1 MKNFLRDKH
10 KLAPQLLSYQ
20 YAALKFL
27 LIVLFSF
34 SCLVG
39 LSNCTSASNMETT
52 TAEKPKIVYPL
63 DANFANVRDYGAKG
77 DGQTDDTEAIRQ
89 AVVQNLMLH
98 KTLYFPAGTYLVSD
112 VIEWRREN
120 GTFGSF
126 LTWQGEGTGKTII
139 KLQDKSAPF
148 QNPESPQAIV
158 RTGSIGTQDGQ
169 GPRAHSNYFFDMT
182 FNIGKKNPGAI
193 GVDFNASNTGA
204 VENVEIISP
213 DGQGV
218 VGLELTREVGPCL
231 IKNVNIKG
239 FDIGINIAAA
249 LYSIT
254 FENIYLEKQNR
265 VGILNNSNVVAI
277 RKLNSYNSIPA
288 LINKGDWPGPSV
300 LIDSELRGGSSQ
312 EVAIQNFVP
321 LLVRNVAVE
330 GYKAAIQN
338 EGNLITDSQ
347 IDEFI
352 SSDPINLFGS
362 HQKTLNLPILE
373 TPTFTDSDLNNW
385 VNVRVYGAN
394 PDDDLDDSEAI
405 QKAIDAGK
413 TTVYF
418 PNGRYNLDKPA
429 VVRGK
434 VHRLL
439 GFNSPIS
446 APNGFLRFENHDHP
460 VIVERF
466 NCFTDNR
473 CGVENAASEPV
484 VLRHS
489 TGPLFTTSSKN
500 GIWFVENVVAP
511 NFHISKG
518 QKLYA
523 RQLNCESPP
532 PEPLL
537 KNDGGQAWVLGYKT
551 EFGNTVAATLNS
563 GKTEI
568 LGGLFYPSQ
577 GVEDSSIPV
586 ILNQDSSVS
595 ATYREI
601 AFGSTYDIQI
611 KEIRNGKTKNLS
623 RKELGT
629 RNMVKVLLYVG
640 K

>member
-1 MKNFLRDKH
+1 MSNIQKLRHQFSQKLLRHNYTALRFLTI
-10 KLAPQLLSYQ
+10 LLLS
-20 YAALKFL
+20 FL
-27 LIVLFSF
+27 CLI
-34 SCLVG
+34 G
-39 LSNCTSASNMETT
+39 LSNCIHASKSGMET
-52 TAEKPKIVYPL
+52 AKVVYPL
-63 DANFANVRDYGAKG
+63 DANFINVRDYGAKG
-77 DGQTDDTEAIRQ
+77 DGTTDDTEAIRQ
-89 AVVQNLMLH
+89 AVLENIMLH
-98 KTLYFPAGTYLVSD
+98 RTLYFPAGTYLVSD

-126 LTWQGEGTGKTII
+126 LTWQGEGLGLTII
-139 KLQDKSAPF
+139 KLKDKSAPF
-148 QNPESPQAIV
+148 QNPQSPQAIV

-182 FNIGKKNPGAI
+182 FDIGQENPGAI

-204 VENVEIISP
+204 VENVEIVSG
-213 DGQGV
+213 DGQGA

-231 IKNVNIKG
+231 IKNVTVKG

-249 LYSIT
+249 LYGIT
-254 FENIYLEKQNR
+254 LENINLEKQNQ

-277 RKLNSYNSIPA
+277 RKLSSLNSVPA
-288 LINKGDWPGPSV
+288 FINKGNWPGPSV
-300 LIDSELRGGSSQ
+300 LIDSELRGGSPNQ
-312 EVAIQNFVP
+312 VAIENSVP
-321 LLVRNVAVE
+321 LLVRNVKVE

-338 EGNLITDSQ
+338 GEDLITDSQ
-347 IDEFI
+347 VTEFI

-362 HQKTLNLPILE
+362 SQTTLNLPVEE
-373 TPTFTDSDLNNW
+373 TPEFVDNELNNW
-385 VNVRVYGAN
+385 VNVQKYGAN
-394 PDDDLDDSEAI
+394 PDDDLDDSDAI
-405 QKAIDAGK
+405 QKAMDSGK

-418 PNGRYNLDKPA
+418 PNGRYKLDKPA
-429 VVRGK
+429 IVRGS
-434 VHRLL
+434 VRRVI

-446 APNGFLRFENHDHP
+446 APNGFLRFEVNKHP

-466 NCFTDNR
+466 NCFTGSR
-473 CGVENAASEPV
+473 CGLENATSQPV

-489 TGPLFTTSSKN
+489 TGALFSTTSAT
-500 GIWFVENVVAP
+500 GTWFIENVVAP
-511 NFHISKG
+511 RFHLGKG

-537 KNDGGQAWVLGYKT
+537 KNDGGYAWILGYKT
-551 EFGNTVAATLNS
+551 EFGNTTSATLHG

-577 GVEDSSIPV
+577 GVEDPTIPV

-595 ATYREI
+595 VTYREV
-601 AFGSTYDIQI
+601 FFVRSTYDIHI
-611 KEIRNGKTKNLS
+611 KEIRDGETRIL
-623 RKELGT
+623 RREELGKG
-629 RNMVKVLLYVG
+629 NMVKVPLYVG